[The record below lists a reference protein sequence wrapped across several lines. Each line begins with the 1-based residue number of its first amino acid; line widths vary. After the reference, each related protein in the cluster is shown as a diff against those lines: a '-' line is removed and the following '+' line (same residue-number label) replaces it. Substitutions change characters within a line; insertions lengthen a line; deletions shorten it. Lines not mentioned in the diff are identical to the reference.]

1 MTNEEKKARQHAYCK
16 KWYDARKNDPEFREK
31 KNSIAREKCIAYF
44 RAYRRKIDFKIKT
57 REYAR
62 KYYAE
67 HREEILAR
75 KRERYANF
83 TPEERAR
90 HSNAVM
96 RAEKRRKAVQR
107 AETAQ
112 KQLAAKA
119 QSVAAELNKL
129 FEQWDR

>member
-1 MTNEEKKARQHAYCK
+1 MREWYEK
-16 KWYDARKNDPEFREK
+16 NREK
-31 KNSIAREKCIAYF
+31 HNVRCRE
-44 RAYRRKIDFKIKT
+44 YRRRIEVKVKT
-57 REYAR
+57 REYAK

-67 HREEILAR
+67 HREELLAR
-75 KRERYANF
+75 QRERYANF

-90 HSNAVM
+90 HSKAVM

-112 KQLAAKA
+112 KQLAARA